1 SEVPPRVRAIRTVP
15 LRLHG
20 PDAPDELE
28 VRGEVYFPRSRFEA
42 MNRER
47 EAEGEETFANPRNAA
62 AGSMKTL
69 DTQVVKKRGL
79 DIFLYSVAHVKGARL
94 TGQWQTLEQLAKWG
108 LRTNDTSRAC
118 HGLDPVLTFIAE
130 WRDKRDSLEYD
141 IDGVVVKV
149 DSFALQQEL
158 GFTSKFPRWAIAFK
172 YAARQAQTIVREIGV
187 YVGRTGK
194 LTPVALLEPV
204 ALACSTVARASL
216 FNKEGVARKA
226 G

>member
-1 SEVPPRVRAIRTVP
+1 
-15 LRLHG
+15 
-20 PDAPDELE
+20 
-28 VRGEVYFPRSRFEA
+28 
-42 MNRER
+42 
-47 EAEGEETFANPRNAA
+47 
-62 AGSMKTL
+62 MKTL

-118 HGLDPVLTFIAE
+118 HGLDEVLAFIAD

-172 YAARQAQTIVREIGV
+172 YPARQASTVVLDIEVN
-187 YVGRTGK
+187 VGRTGSSR
-194 LTPVALLEPV
+194 PWP
-204 ALACSTVARASL
+204 CWSRRRWRGRRSRARASST
-216 FNKEGVARKA
+216 KRKSRARTCARATPSSSRRAATSSPRSCPSWKPSGRRGRSPGSRRRNA
-226 G
+226 RSAAPPS

>member
-1 SEVPPRVRAIRTVP
+1 
-15 LRLHG
+15 
-20 PDAPDELE
+20 
-28 VRGEVYFPRSRFEA
+28 

-47 EAEGEETFANPRNAA
+47 EAAGEETFANPRNTA
-62 AGSMKTL
+62 AGTMKTL
-69 DTQVVKKRGL
+69 DTKVVSKRGL
-79 DIFLYSVAHVKGARL
+79 DIFLYSVAHVRGTRL
-94 TGQWQTLEQLAKWG
+94 TGQWQALERLRSWG
-108 LRTNDTSRAC
+108 LRTNPTSRLC
-118 HGLDPVLTFIAE
+118 HGLDEVLAYIAE
-130 WRDKRDSLEYD
+130 WQDKRDSLEYD

-204 ALACSTVARASL
+204 ALAGSTVARASL
-216 FNKEGVARKA
+216 FNEDEVARKDVRKGDTVLIEKGGDVIPKVVQVVA
-226 G
+226 DKRPPGTEP